1 MKLKEDLQIGFR
13 SQSREEIAGGIGQTR
28 DGIDEGK

>member
-13 SQSREEIAGGIGQTR
+13 SQSREETTGGIGQTWDR
-28 DGIDEGK
+28 TDEGE